1 MSKIKHIPNP
11 NKLSKEEQEFLEKT
25 SSVLDDGMTKTS
37 KIKHKIR
44 TISMPDHFYQRLD
57 KYLKENPTEGNKS
70 SFMVRIVANY
80 LKEKGV

>member
-1 MSKIKHIPNP
+1 MEHIPNP
-11 NKLSKEEQEFLEKT
+11 NKISQDEEEFLKKT
-25 SSVLDDGMTKTS
+25 TSASCDGIPNNLKS
-37 KIKHKIR
+37 KHKIR

-80 LKEKGV
+80 LKEKGF